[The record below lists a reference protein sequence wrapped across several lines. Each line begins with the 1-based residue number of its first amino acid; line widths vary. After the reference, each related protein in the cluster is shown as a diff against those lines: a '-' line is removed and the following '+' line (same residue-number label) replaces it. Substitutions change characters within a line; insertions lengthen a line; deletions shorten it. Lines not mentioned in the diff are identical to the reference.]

1 MKHLWISFRDYIY
14 ESTLTTTTSYS
25 FSFHPGKKASSS
37 PPPSPPY
44 EKPPPRRSPAHPPKL
59 SDTRSKGSTL
69 SAEESMDST
78 SATFGSNDAPC
89 ELTDDLICQGDSDLE
104 NGNRSGHMS
113 NKDGKNKL
121 RKNSRKSRGKSNHPY
136 YNIPPSGS
144 QSGHSYYNVPLHG
157 KTGSP
162 PRGNSQL
169 EHPYYNVPPYRAP
182 RISRQNAKDP
192 MVHRHTP
199 PYTLD
204 DSLPKYRNYRQI
216 SLILQEDLE
225 KAVLKAKEELYLSE
239 KAIPVLSHT
248 DSVDQRGLVYLPR
261 QNSYDRWSQTSCDTP
276 PLPYTPIQSF
286 EYDSVPLSPTFTRFK
301 PPTPPLPR
309 KHFDGLIIPDPPSEP
324 APRPPVLVER
334 STSWPSALAGAGRKK
349 KLRVRFS
356 ETEIIIPPEPE
367 PEYQPEVQEMKPE
380 VQFRNAEDGASV
392 NLISA
397 SQDVLFR
404 TSLLV

>member
-1 MKHLWISFRDYIY
+1 M
-14 ESTLTTTTSYS
+14 TTTTSYS

-37 PPPSPPY
+37 PPASPPY
-44 EKPPPRRSPAHPPKL
+44 EKPPPRTNLSHPPKL
-59 SDTRSKGSTL
+59 SDTRNKGSTT
-69 SAEESMDST
+69 SGEESMDST
-78 SATFGSNDAPC
+78 SATFGSNDAPS
-89 ELTDDLICQGDSDLE
+89 EHANDLIGQQDSNLN
-104 NGNRSGHMS
+104 NGNHSKHTS
-113 NKDGKNKL
+113 NKGGKNQ
-121 RKNSRKSRGKSNHPY
+121 SRKHSGKSKGKSNHPY
-136 YNIPPSGS
+136 YNVPPSVS
-144 QSGHSYYNVPLHG
+144 HSGHSYYNIPLHV
-157 KTGSP
+157 KKSSP
-162 PRGNSQL
+162 PRGGKQI
-169 EHPYYNVPPYRAP
+169 EHAYYNVPPYRAP
-182 RISRQNAKDP
+182 RISRQNARDP

-199 PYTLD
+199 PYILD

-216 SLILQEDLE
+216 SLILQQDLE
-225 KAVLKAKEELYLSE
+225 KAVMKAQEELCLSE
-239 KAIPVLSHT
+239 NAIPVLSHT
-248 DSVDQRGLVYLPR
+248 DSVDQRELVYLPR

-276 PLPYTPIQSF
+276 PLPYSPIQSF

-367 PEYQPEVQEMKPE
+367 SEYQPEVQEMKPE
-380 VQFRNAEDGASV
+380 VQFQNAEDGASV
-392 NLISA
+392 ILISA

-404 TSLLV
+404 ASALVLV